1 MEVPRSSMDTP
12 LHTGTAWRCGS
23 SEAQSQRS
31 TSSSAQPLLR
41 TSATC
46 DDFHFTPPC
55 KLYLLASINMCIGS
69 GIPLVRQSEPYSSE
83 DCLECLHAVLRYQPL
98 IAEVTAQ
105 MKMTRT
111 STSASFA
118 FRLKQSWAINS
129 LDAEIGVFES
139 SYTVLLPSTY
149 MVMC

>member
-1 MEVPRSSMDTP
+1 MDTP

-46 DDFHFTPPC
+46 DEFHFTPPC
-55 KLYLLASINMCIGS
+55 KLYLLASINMCTGS
-69 GIPLVRQSEPYSSE
+69 GIPLVHQSEPYSTE
-83 DCLECLHAVLRYQPL
+83 DCLECLHALLRNRPF
-98 IAEVTAQ
+98 IAHLHVTAQ

-129 LDAEIGVFES
+129 LDAAIGVFES
-139 SYTVLLPSTY
+139 SYNVLLPGTY
-149 MVMC
+149 MAMC